1 MTDLKRCHSIE
12 DLRQAAQ
19 RYLPRLVWD
28 YIEGG
33 VEDETCLMR
42 NRQALDAVTLVPR
55 YLVDVS
61 RVSLKRTLWGQEY
74 ALPVGIAPTGL
85 AGFARHGADLMLARA
100 AQQAGVPF
108 VLSGAGTASTEA
120 VMRAAPQST
129 WFQLY
134 VSRDPRVTESLLR
147 RAMEVGVQNLVFTV
161 DVPVHSNRERDARN
175 GFVPPVKPTLSAIAD
190 ALCHPVWLARFVR
203 HGLPRF
209 ENWAPYA
216 PPGASAKQIADLF
229 TSQIPFT
236 QTWQDLARIRELWA
250 GKLIVKGILHEGD
263 ARLAAEAGVDGIWVS
278 NHGGRVLDSAPA
290 ALTQLPRIRQAVGAD
305 IKLMVD
311 GGIRRGSDIVK
322 ALSLGA
328 DFVFAGRP
336 MMYGVAAAGQAGV
349 ERALAIL
356 AHELSLTVAQL
367 GGWETTMPPER
378 TPSSR

>member
-1 MTDLKRCHSIE
+1 MTNLNRCHSIE
-12 DLRQAAQ
+12 DLRRAAQ

-33 VEDETCLMR
+33 VEDETCLAR
-42 NRQALDAVTLVPR
+42 NRQAWDAVTLVPR

-61 RVSLKRTLWGQEY
+61 GVSLKRTLWGQEY

-85 AGFARHGADLMLARA
+85 AGFARHGADVMLAQA
-100 AQQAGVPF
+100 AQQAQVPF

-120 VMRAAPQST
+120 VMRVAPQST

-134 VSRDPRVTESLLR
+134 VSRDARVTESLLR
-147 RAMEVGVQNLVFTV
+147 RAIEVGVQNLVFTV

-175 GFVPPVKPTLSAIAD
+175 GFVPPVKPTLSAIAN
-190 ALCHPVWLARFVR
+190 ALCHPLWLARFVR

-216 PPGASAKQIADLF
+216 PAGASAKQIADLF

-236 QTWQDLARIRELWA
+236 QTWQDLGRIRELWP
-250 GKLIVKGILHEGD
+250 GKLIVKGILHEAD
-263 ARLAAEAGVDGIWVS
+263 AKLAAEAGVDGIWVS

-290 ALTQLPRIRQAVGAD
+290 ALTQLPLIRQAVGAD

-311 GGIRRGSDIVK
+311 GGVRRGSDIVK
-322 ALSLGA
+322 AMSLGA

-378 TPSSR
+378 IPSSH